1 MIKAYLYKD
10 GAVMA
15 SGRFAPG
22 NVPPGWTVE
31 TRVPK
36 ERIPVKQPVP
46 VNTATTPADVSA
58 ERDRRLALGFD
69 YDFGDAR
76 GVHSIGT
83 TKGDEEGWDEVTK
96 IALSRNATGST
107 DPINIMT
114 DTGPAVV
121 TPLEWLAVL
130 EAAAAFR
137 QPIWQASFVL
147 QAMDPIPPDYAEDS
161 HWPA

>member
-1 MIKAYLYKD
+1 MPKAYLIQKGRVVAEGIFAAGVLPD
-10 GAVMA
+10 GWSLNRPANFRRP
-15 SGRFAPG
+15 SR
-22 NVPPGWTVE
+22 
-31 TRVPK
+31 
-36 ERIPVKQPVP
+36 
-46 VNTATTPADVSA
+46 TPLVSQADVSR

-76 GVHSIGT
+76 GVHRIGT

-96 IALSRNATGST
+96 IALSRNAIGST
-107 DPINIMT
+107 DPITIMT

-147 QAMDPIPPDYAEDS
+147 QAMDPIPDDYAEDS
-161 HWPA
+161 HWP